1 MAIDPTPFPDLFPSP
16 ENRFSLRE
24 RSSGERP
31 RERLRRLG
39 PEALSE
45 AELLALLLGTGRR
58 GRSAHELAA
67 VHLAAEGGLSGLARR
82 EAVYLARL
90 DGLGEAKA
98 ATLCAALEIGRRLAR
113 AELSDRPTLASPERV
128 AAWLR
133 SRAGDWPQERVG
145 ALLLDARNRLLYD
158 REIVRGS
165 LESASVVPRDVL
177 RRCLLDDAAAFVL
190 YHNHPSG
197 DPTPSRDDVDFTR
210 ALAAATRQVG
220 IRFLDHVVVGREGCV
235 SLAQRGLLGV

>member
-1 MAIDPTPFPDLFPSP
+1 MAANPIPPYPEAASFPSGF
-16 ENRFSLRE
+16 RLRE
-24 RSSGERP
+24 SASGERP

-45 AELLALLLGTGRR
+45 TELLALLLSTGRR
-58 GRSAHELAA
+58 GRSALELAA
-67 VHLAAEGGLSGLARR
+67 EHLAAEGGLSGLARR

-90 DGLGEAKA
+90 DGVGAAKA
-98 ATLCAALEIGRRLAR
+98 ATLAAALEIGRRLAR
-113 AELSDRPTLASPERV
+113 AELSDRPTLATPDRV

-145 ALLLDARNRLLYD
+145 ALVLDARNRLLYD

-165 LESASVVPRDVL
+165 LEAAAVVPRDVL

-210 ALAAATRQVG
+210 ALAAASRQVG

-235 SLAQRGLLGV
+235 SMSQRGLV